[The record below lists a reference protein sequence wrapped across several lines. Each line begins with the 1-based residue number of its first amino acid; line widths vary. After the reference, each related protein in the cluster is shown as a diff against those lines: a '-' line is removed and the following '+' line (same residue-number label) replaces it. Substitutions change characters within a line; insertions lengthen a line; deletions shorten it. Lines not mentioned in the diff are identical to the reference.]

1 MMSKCM
7 SLLENVVY
15 IHRGRFV
22 VGTFPSSLVESF
34 CVFWLVSQ
42 VTLERILGLTCL
54 NSSSLA
60 VCKKTGYIA
69 YPAG

>member
-1 MMSKCM
+1 MMFTF
-7 SLLENVVY
+7 
-15 IHRGRFV
+15 IARGRYIM
-22 VGTFPSSLVESF
+22 GTFPSSLMGSF
-34 CVFWLVSQ
+34 FVFWLVSQ